1 MKKYDVQVT
10 FYFKKWYKIKGF
22 QKFFQQNALYASN
35 LIVNVLYFYQ
45 MFDISNRKLSII
57 MSK

>member
-1 MKKYDVQVT
+1 MKKYDIQVT
-10 FYFKKWYKIKGF
+10 FYKKKWYKIKGF
-22 QKFFQQNALYASN
+22 QKIFQQNASN

-45 MFDISNRKLSII
+45 KFDISNRKLSII

>member
-1 MKKYDVQVT
+1 MKKYDIQVT

-45 MFDISNRKLSII
+45 MFDISN
-57 MSK
+57 